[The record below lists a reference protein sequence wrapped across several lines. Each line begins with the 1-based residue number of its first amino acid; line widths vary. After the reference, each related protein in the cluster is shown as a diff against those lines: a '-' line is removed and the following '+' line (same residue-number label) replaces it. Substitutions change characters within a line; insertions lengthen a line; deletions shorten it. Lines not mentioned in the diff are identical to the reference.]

1 MKFWLYSTAIWTV
14 LVLSLRSQV
23 KDILVRQKWYLCT
36 LLTIWETPIWGV
48 NVKVFYLP
56 IYSVVLRS
64 LSLSFLEFYTYWLYV
79 HTQQLTHPTQP
90 ESNTNTVHY
99 IAIQLMVRLVS
110 FMFDPDFNRDKWNI
124 EVFVMELS
132 VI

>member
-1 MKFWLYSTAIWTV
+1 
-14 LVLSLRSQV
+14 
-23 KDILVRQKWYLCT
+23 
-36 LLTIWETPIWGV
+36 
-48 NVKVFYLP
+48 
-56 IYSVVLRS
+56 
-64 LSLSFLEFYTYWLYV
+64 V

-90 ESNTNTVHY
+90 ESNTNKVHY